1 MSREYKLFVLDVIEF
16 CEKVIR
22 YTAGKQEHE
31 FFADEMALDA
41 VMRNLELI
49 GEASKNIPETV
60 RSQIPNIDWR
70 NIIAM
75 RNWIAHAYFGVRY
88 DIVWHAVQLKV
99 PELLAAVRAYA
110 ELHQISK

>member
-22 YTAGKQEHE
+22 YTTGKQEHE

-60 RSQIPNIDWR
+60 RSQIPN
-70 NIIAM
+70 
-75 RNWIAHAYFGVRY
+75 GY
-88 DIVWHAVQLKV
+88 DPRGARDY
-99 PELLAAVRAYA
+99 AATEAFC
-110 ELHQISK
+110 

>member
-22 YTAGKQEHE
+22 YSSGKTQQE
-31 FFADEMALDA
+31 FFENEMALDA

-49 GEASKNIPETV
+49 GEASKNIPEFI
-60 RSQIPNIDWR
+60 RAQIPNIDWR

-75 RNWIAHAYFGVRY
+75 RNWIAHAYFGVRR
-88 DIVWHAVQLKV
+88 DLVWNTINVDV
-99 PELLAAVRAYA
+99 PELLAAVRAFA
-110 ELHQISK
+110 QQSQLTK